1 MKKILLSSAFL
12 LLVTNAFSQVLTLP
26 KNPEPGKCY
35 VMCKTP
41 EVWKNENITIEV
53 EPAYKRIVTHP
64 AEYRTVT
71 EKVLIKEA
79 SEKLEIVPAIW
90 ETKSINYTAKED
102 ANRLSVVSA
111 KFISDSQTVETKASS
126 ASWQMSGRKPGCESS
141 NPNDCR
147 YWCFKPV
154 PAKYITIPLTKLESN
169 ASVTNNRVAG
179 YQKTYSRRVKV
190 KGETTRS
197 ITIPAVYGSITKTI
211 LVKDAWKEEITVA
224 SKYKTYTKEVLV
236 SKGGLSSWQEVEC
249 ELVDNTPLPINWNL
263 NSATLTPAAKRIID
277 SRLLPILEDGVAIA
291 LESHTD
297 ARGTK
302 ANNQNLSDRRA
313 KAVRNYLISRGI
325 NSSQLT
331 GNGFGESKLVN
342 RCSDGV
348 TCSEAEHAK
357 NRRTTF
363 RVINQQ

>member
-1 MKKILLSSAFL
+1 MKKILFTSAFL

-41 EVWKNENITIEV
+41 EVWKNEQITVEV
-53 EPAYKRIVTHP
+53 APAYKKIVTHP
-64 AEYRTVT
+64 AEYKTVS

-79 SEKLEIVPAIW
+79 TEKLEIVPAVW
-90 ETKSINYTAKED
+90 ETKAISYTAKED
-102 ANRLSVVSA
+102 ANKLNVINAVFSQ
-111 KFISDSQTVETKASS
+111 DSQTIETKATS
-126 ASWQMSGRKPGCESS
+126 ASWQMSGRKPGCES
-141 NPNDCR
+141 NDPNDCR
-147 YWCFKPV
+147 YWCYKPV
-154 PAKYITIPLTKLESN
+154 AATYVNIPLTKLSSDAKTESI
-169 ASVTNNRVAG
+169 RVAG
-179 YQKTYSRRVKV
+179 YNKSYNRTIIVK
-190 KGETTRS
+190 KETTRS
-197 ITIPAVYGSITKTI
+197 ITIPAVYSTINKTV
-211 LVKDAWKEEITVA
+211 LVKDAWQEEVTIPA
-224 SKYKTYTKEVLV
+224 KYRSVQKEVLV
-236 SKGGLSSWQEVEC
+236 NKGGLSSWKEVEC

-277 SRLLPILEDGVAIA
+277 SRLLPILQDGVAIA

-331 GNGFGESKLVN
+331 GNGFGESKLIN

-348 TCSEAEHAK
+348 TCSEAEHAN

-363 RVINQQ
+363 RVVNQQ